1 MAFWKEALCASNQM
15 FYIENIWVVLGVC
28 MWSTS
33 DSSRSELSWEV
44 AWDVVVGY
52 DSSVVMGNNSYEVLP

>member
-1 MAFWKEALCASNQM
+1 MAFWKEALCVLNQM
-15 FYIENIWVVLGVC
+15 FYIENSWVVLGVC
-28 MWSTS
+28 MLSTS